1 MAQFYTGPH
10 FWDIKQMQE
19 VTVRTSTKVSRQQWI
34 QEMTEWA
41 DAHHIPLRW
50 QGESTHTVNDESWH
64 EAHFLIRG
72 EENRTLFRL
81 RWA

>member
-1 MAQFYTGPH
+1 MAEFYAGPH
-10 FWDIKQMQE
+10 FWDQKHMQE
-19 VTVRTSTKVSRQQWI
+19 ITVRTTGTVDRKQWI
-34 QEMTEWA
+34 QAMTDWA
-41 DAHHIPLRW
+41 DAHHIFLRW
-50 QGESTHTVNDESWH
+50 QGESTHNVNGESWH